1 MQIGDGRPDD
11 TLFTGRKQRNIQKLA
26 YMIRYVHLFFLNIN
40 HMISYDYGGF
50 GFKTGRMTL
59 SAWINLRD
67 VQQTFSR

>member
-1 MQIGDGRPDD
+1 
-11 TLFTGRKQRNIQKLA
+11 
-26 YMIRYVHLFFLNIN
+26 
-40 HMISYDYGGF
+40 MISYDYGGF